1 MGCCMHQGISR
12 RRLLSTAGAP
22 AVTAP
27 PASLTGAAVPDS
39 KKVLRV
45 QPVLA
50 YEIPKRRESTSWRQ
64 WGGLQTEADLNDE
77 KARIGKDLAAIKAK
91 GPAGME
97 FLPLREVATV
107 EQANDV
113 ARGEYDA
120 AIIYGA
126 GGNNRV
132 LEAATRPDRWNVV
145 FLRHRSGPVYLWYEI
160 VHPRYLRKTVD
171 QYGQPGV
178 TVDDVVIDE
187 PGDVAWRLRA
197 LAGLK
202 NTLGRR
208 VLCIGGASGWGAGG
222 RKAPQ
227 IARDL
232 WQLELVDFSIP
243 QLGERMKTAYA
254 DSNIM
259 REAQLAAGKYLS
271 SKLVR
276 LEVPRESVERT
287 FVLTHVFRELMKET
301 GSTAMTV
308 NQCMGPIMQVSQTTA
323 CLPLSILND
332 EGYLAFC
339 ESDFVVIPSG
349 ILLNGIAG
357 VPVFLNDPTYPHH
370 GLVTIAHCTA
380 PRRLDGK
387 TDAPVRVLTHFES
400 DFGAAPKVEMR
411 IGEKVTNIVP
421 DFDAKRWVGFLGE
434 VAGNPFMPI
443 CRSQADIGLKC
454 SDQRLAEEMR
464 GFHWMTSYTD
474 SLKETGYA
482 VKKLGIEW
490 LDLTAKG

>member
-1 MGCCMHQGISR
+1 MHDGFSR
-12 RRLLSTAGAP
+12 RQLFSRAAAIPLVGELQSGAP
-22 AVTAP
+22 LQP
-27 PASLTGAAVPDS
+27 GAR
-39 KKVLRV
+39 KTLRV
-45 QPVLA
+45 QPVLI

-64 WGGLQTEADLNDE
+64 WGGLQTEADLGEE
-77 KARIGKDLAAIKAK
+77 KARIGKELATIKAR
-91 GPAGME
+91 GPASME
-97 FLPLREVATV
+97 ILPLREVATAD
-107 EQANDV
+107 EAKSAAAGD
-113 ARGEYDA
+113 YDA
-120 AIIYGA
+120 ALLYAA

-132 LEAATRPDRWNVV
+132 LEAATRTDRWNIM
-145 FLRHRSGPVYLWYEI
+145 FIRHRSGPVYLWYEI

-171 QYGQPGV
+171 QFGQPGFSI
-178 TVDDVVIDE
+178 DDVVIDE
-187 PGDVAWRLRA
+187 PGDIAWRLKA

-208 VLCIGGASGWGAGG
+208 VLCVGGASGWGAGG

-232 WQLELVDFSIP
+232 WKLDLVEFGIP

-254 DSNIM
+254 DAKLV
-259 REAQLAAGKYLS
+259 RDAQLAAGKYLA
-271 SKLVR
+271 SKNVK
-276 LEVPRESVERT
+276 LEVPRESVERA
-287 FVLTHVFRELMKET
+287 FVLTHVFRELMRET

-308 NQCMGPIMQVSQTTA
+308 NQCMGPVMQVSQTTA
-323 CLPLSILND
+323 CLPLSVLND

-380 PRRLDGK
+380 PRRLDGR
-387 TDAPVRVLTHFES
+387 TDAPVRILTHFES
-400 DFGAAPKVEMR
+400 DFGASPKVEMR

-421 DFDAKRWVGFLGE
+421 DFDAKKWVGFLGE

-443 CRSQADIGLKC
+443 CRSQTDVGLKC
-454 SDQRLAEEMR
+454 SERRLAEEMR

-482 VKKLGIEW
+482 VRKLGIEW
-490 LDLTAKG
+490 LDLSA

>member
-1 MGCCMHQGISR
+1 MHEGMSR
-12 RRLLSTAGAP
+12 RQLFSTAAAP
-22 AVTAP
+22 AALPLVNA
-27 PASLTGAAVPDS
+27 GVPVGLES
-39 KKVLRV
+39 KRILRV
-45 QPVLA
+45 QPVLT
-50 YEIPKRRESTSWRQ
+50 YEIPKRREGASWRQ
-64 WGGLQTEADLNDE
+64 WGGLQTEADLNEE
-77 KARIGKDLAAIKAK
+77 KARIGRDLAVIKAK
-91 GPAGME
+91 GPASME
-97 FLPLREVATV
+97 FLPLREAATV
-107 EQANDV
+107 EQAKEV
-113 ARGEYDA
+113 AQLDYDA

-126 GGNNRV
+126 GGNNRI
-132 LEAATRPDRWNVV
+132 LEAVTRPDRWNMI
-145 FLRHRSGPVYLWYEI
+145 FIRHRSGPVYLWYEI

-178 TVDDVVIDE
+178 TVEDIVIDE
-187 PGDVAWRLRA
+187 PGEIAWRLSA

-232 WQLELVDFSIP
+232 WKLDLVEFSIP

-254 DSNIM
+254 DSKMM

-271 SKLVR
+271 SKQVK
-276 LEVPRESVERT
+276 LEVPKESVERA

-308 NQCMGPIMQVSQTTA
+308 NQCMGAIMGASQTTA
-323 CLPLSILND
+323 CLPLSVLND

-400 DFGAAPKVEMR
+400 DFGASPEVEMR
-411 IGEKVTNIVP
+411 MGEKVTNIVP
-421 DFDAKRWVGFLGE
+421 DFDAKKWVGFLGE
-434 VAGNPFMPI
+434 VVGNPFMPI
-443 CRSQADIGLKC
+443 CRSQVDIGLNC
-454 SDQRLAEEMR
+454 SDQRLAGEMR

-474 SLKETGYA
+474 ALKETGYA

>member
-1 MGCCMHQGISR
+1 MGCCMHSGMSR
-12 RRLLSTAGAP
+12 RQLFSRAASIPVVSEFAGA
-22 AVTAP
+22 
-27 PASLTGAAVPDS
+27 VPVEPGTR
-39 KKVLRV
+39 KTLRV
-45 QPVLA
+45 QPILT
-50 YEIPKRRESTSWRQ
+50 YEIPKRRENTSWRQ
-64 WGGLQTEADLNDE
+64 WGGLQTETDLRDE
-77 KARIGKDLAAIKAK
+77 KARIEKELAAIKGR
-91 GPAGME
+91 GPEGME
-97 FLPLREVATV
+97 MLPLRTASTVDEAKAASQGEFDATV
-107 EQANDV
+107 VYA
-113 ARGEYDA
+113 
-120 AIIYGA
+120 A

-132 LEAATRPDRWNVV
+132 LEAATPADRWNI
-145 FLRHRSGPVYLWYEI
+145 LYIRHRSGPVYLWYEI

-187 PGDVAWRLRA
+187 PGDVAWRLRS
-197 LAGLK
+197 LSGLK

-208 VLCIGGASGWGAGG
+208 VLCVGGASGWGAGG

-232 WQLELVDFSIP
+232 WKLDLVDFSIP

-254 DSNIM
+254 DAKLV
-259 REAQLAAGKYLS
+259 RDAQLAAGKYLS
-271 SKLVR
+271 SKGVK
-276 LEVPRESVERT
+276 LEVPKESVERA
-287 FVLTHVFRELMKET
+287 FVLTQVFRELMKET

-308 NQCMGPIMQVSQTTA
+308 NQCMGPIMGVSQTTA

-380 PRRLDGK
+380 PRKLDGK
-387 TDAPVRVLTHFES
+387 TAEPVRILTHFES
-400 DFGAAPKVEMR
+400 DYGASPKVDMR
-411 IGEKVTNIVP
+411 VGEKVTNIVP
-421 DFDAKRWVGFLGE
+421 DFDAKKWVGFLGE

-443 CRSQADIGLKC
+443 CRSQTDVGLKC
-454 SDQRLAEEMR
+454 SDRRLAEEMR

-490 LDLTAKG
+490 LDLSA

>member
-1 MGCCMHQGISR
+1 MGCCMHEGMSR
-12 RRLLSTAGAP
+12 RQLFSAAAAP
-22 AVTAP
+22 AALPLVNA
-27 PASLTGAAVPDS
+27 GVPGGVEG
-39 KKVLRV
+39 KKILRV
-45 QPVLA
+45 QPVLT
-50 YEIPKRRESTSWRQ
+50 YEIPKRREGTSWRQ
-64 WGGLQTEADLNDE
+64 WGGLQTEAELNDE

-91 GPAGME
+91 GPAAME
-97 FLPLREVATV
+97 ILPLREAATV
-107 EQANDV
+107 EQAKDV
-113 ARGEYDA
+113 AQAEYDA

-126 GGNNRV
+126 GGSNRI
-132 LEAATRPDRWNVV
+132 LEAATRPDRWNMV
-145 FLRHRSGPVYLWYEI
+145 FIRHRSGPVYLWYEI

-178 TVDDVVIDE
+178 TVDDIVIDE
-187 PGDVAWRLRA
+187 PGDIAWRLRA
-197 LAGLK
+197 LSGLK

-232 WQLELVDFSIP
+232 WKLDLVDFSIP

-254 DSNIM
+254 DSKIM
-259 REAQLAAGKYLS
+259 REAQLAAGRYLS
-271 SKLVR
+271 SKLVK
-276 LEVPRESVERT
+276 LEVPKESVERA

-301 GSTAMTV
+301 GSSAMTV
-308 NQCMGPIMQVSQTTA
+308 NQCMGAIMGASKTTA
-323 CLPLSILND
+323 CLPLSVLND

-387 TDAPVRVLTHFES
+387 SDAPVRILTHFES

-421 DFDAKRWVGFLGE
+421 DFDAKKWVGFLGE

-443 CRSQADIGLKC
+443 CRSQVDIGLKC

-474 SLKETGYA
+474 ALKETGYA

-490 LDLTAKG
+490 QDLSAKG